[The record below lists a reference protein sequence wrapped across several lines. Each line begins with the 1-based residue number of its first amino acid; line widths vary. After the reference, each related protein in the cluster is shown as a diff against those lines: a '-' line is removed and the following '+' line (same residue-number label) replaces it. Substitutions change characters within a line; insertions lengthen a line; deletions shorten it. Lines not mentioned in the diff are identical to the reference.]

1 VNNLSS
7 ILARSGISK
16 RYSTNILWNVAS
28 YGVIA
33 VIGLLLNFIVA
44 FYYDVT
50 VLGVFNQV
58 FAYYIFLSQLA
69 VGGVHLSMLKTIA
82 QSQNDEDLVIKL
94 FTSGL
99 ILTFLISLFVS
110 SITYFLKD
118 VLGGILGSQD
128 VSVGVAYIAPGLLF
142 FSLNK
147 TILALLNGLDKM
159 KEYAIFQALR
169 YIFFLLFIACLVAL
183 SFPGNLLPVIFSLS
197 EGSLFF
203 LLFMK
208 TYKRIDF
215 HKFLFYKELY
225 YSHAMFGLKAAGG
238 NLLLDINTRV
248 DVIVLGYFA
257 SDRMVGIYSIAA
269 LVVEGFCQLPVVL
282 RANVNPLITQ
292 SFFYKSKEEF
302 QNLLRRIRNLSF
314 LILFPIGTIIALAF
328 PLLFLLKSDPDLI
341 ASWKPLVIIM
351 IGALMSIGYLPLL
364 TIFNQTGH
372 PASQTILIFVIFM
385 TNLIL
390 NFLLV
395 PFYGLMGSAIAT
407 GLTFALQGLY
417 IRWFVFKII
426 KSKI

>member
-1 VNNLSS
+1 MNKLIS
-7 ILARSGISK
+7 IFSRSGISTK
-16 RYSTNILWNVAS
+16 YSVNVLWNIAS

-33 VIGLLLNFIVA
+33 VTGLLLNFIVA
-44 FYYDVT
+44 FYYSVA

-69 VGGVHLSMLKTIA
+69 VGGVHLSMLKTVA
-82 QSQNDEDLVIKL
+82 QSHNDEDQVIKL

-99 ILTFLISLFVS
+99 ILTFLTSLLVS
-110 SITYFLKD
+110 SITFFLYD
-118 VLGGILGSQD
+118 FLGGLLGSQD
-128 VSVGVAYIAPGLLF
+128 VSIGVAFIAPGLLF

-147 TILALLNGLDKM
+147 TMLALLNGLDRM

-169 YIFFLLFIACLVAL
+169 YIFFLFFISCLIVL
-183 SFPGNLLPVIFSLS
+183 SFPGNALPLIFSLS
-197 EGSLFF
+197 EGCMFC

-208 TYKRIDF
+208 TYNYFDF
-215 HKFLFYKELY
+215 HGFLSYKDLY
-225 YSHAMFGLKAAGG
+225 YSHALFGLKAAGG

-282 RANVNPLITQ
+282 RANINPLITQ
-292 SFFYKSKEEF
+292 TFYNKSKEEF
-302 QNLLRRIRNLSF
+302 KNLLGRIKNLSF
-314 LILFPIGTIIALAF
+314 LVFFPIGVTIALVF
-328 PLLFLLKSDPDLI
+328 PLVFLLRPDPDII

-351 IGALMSIGYLPLL
+351 IGALVSIGYLPLL

-372 PASQTILIFVIFM
+372 PTSQTLLIFVIFM
-385 TNLIL
+385 TNLIM
-390 NFLLV
+390 NILLV
-395 PFYGLMGSAIAT
+395 PFYGLTGSAIAT

-417 IRWFVFKII
+417 IRWFAFRII
-426 KSKI
+426 KAKI

>member
-1 VNNLSS
+1 
-7 ILARSGISK
+7 
-16 RYSTNILWNVAS
+16 
-28 YGVIA
+28 
-33 VIGLLLNFIVA
+33 
-44 FYYDVT
+44 
-50 VLGVFNQV
+50 
-58 FAYYIFLSQLA
+58 
-69 VGGVHLSMLKTIA
+69 
-82 QSQNDEDLVIKL
+82 
-94 FTSGL
+94 
-99 ILTFLISLFVS
+99 
-110 SITYFLKD
+110 
-118 VLGGILGSQD
+118 
-128 VSVGVAYIAPGLLF
+128 
-142 FSLNK
+142 
-147 TILALLNGLDKM
+147 
-159 KEYAIFQALR
+159 
-169 YIFFLLFIACLVAL
+169 
-183 SFPGNLLPVIFSLS
+183 
-197 EGSLFF
+197 
-203 LLFMK
+203 
-208 TYKRIDF
+208 
-215 HKFLFYKELY
+215 
-225 YSHAMFGLKAAGG
+225 MFGLKAAGG